1 MSDNGMGD
9 KIKAGVNKAKGEVK
23 DQIGNAKND
32 PGLQAEGKADK
43 AKGAVQEKIGEMKD
57 RH

>member
-1 MSDNGMGD
+1 MTNNGLSD
-9 KIKAGVNKAKGEVK
+9 KVKAGVNKAKGEIK

-43 AKGAVQEKIGEMKD
+43 AKGAVQDKIGDMKNK
-57 RH
+57 H